1 MNRAEDHPR
10 PDRPTLALLLV
21 AGVLPAQAQ
30 EPDEEPTRLETLEIR
45 YEETESRSTTET
57 GGSTVV
63 LDSAE
68 LDSVAGNQN
77 DPLAAVGTL
86 PGVVTP
92 GSTGNGGATGSLGA
106 GFFIRGSNARDNQ
119 FRVDGLPVGYLFH
132 QGGTTSILNPDTVRR
147 FDTYLAGYPAEF
159 GDGLGGV
166 VDVSLREPRRD
177 RLHQEYQVGF
187 YEASALIEGP
197 LGERDSGFLA
207 LRRSYIDLLLPKSGS
222 LGDVEYTTFP
232 QFHDGQARWR
242 RELDDGFLEF
252 SLFTARDETGL
263 LFDDEA
269 AGDDPALAGE
279 LGADQAFTT
288 LGGRWVQQLGPS
300 WEQRV
305 RFGRLEERFDFAI
318 GTQGADDP
326 DPGEPFFLELA
337 TTTDFLRPQ
346 WQHFGDQLWT
356 LGVDAESSEVAI
368 DAYAPTQPSVQ
379 DPGTPLS
386 QSRTV
391 AADTTLRYRETAPY
405 VEVEPAPLGNLFPRL
420 GLRYTHQESPD
431 GVATL
436 SGWSPRTQWRYDLT
450 PSTALTAQWG
460 LYRQAPAGNERVPGA
475 GNPDLRWTRAE
486 HRVLGIKHNLSGPW
500 SLQLEAYHKPMRDL
514 VLEDRE
520 SGPPDNYTNE
530 LEGEA
535 YGVDL
540 LAKRNLSDGRVGWL
554 GYSWGR
560 SFRRDTTTGERYP
573 FAADQPHT
581 LQAVWSQ
588 PFHETSRWRWGARL
602 LARSGQPY
610 TRVVGRTEETYTDAD
625 GNDQSY
631 WAPVYGDLNGGRL
644 PPFVRLD
651 LRAERSYRF
660 GWGELTTS
668 FSLLNVTE
676 PLRPNVTGY
685 DYADDYSNYE
695 DPDEAS
701 GFPFLPS
708 FSIRATL

>member
-1 MNRAEDHPR
+1 MLLMAGSAS
-10 PDRPTLALLLV
+10 AL
-21 AGVLPAQAQ
+21 AQ
-30 EPDEEPTRLETLEIR
+30 ETGEPARLEAIEIR
-45 YEETESRSTTET
+45 SEALDSRSTTET
-57 GGSTVV
+57 GGSSVV

-92 GSTGNGGATGSLGA
+92 GSTGNSGATGSLGA
-106 GFFIRGSNARDNQ
+106 GFFIRGSNTRDNQ

-147 FDTYLAGYPAEF
+147 FNTYLAGYPAEF
-159 GDGLGGV
+159 GGGLGGV
-166 VDVSLREPRRD
+166 VDVTLREPRRD

-197 LGERDSGFLA
+197 LGERDSGFVA
-207 LRRSYIDLLLPKSGS
+207 LRRSYIDLLLPESGS

-263 LFDDEA
+263 LFDDDA

-305 RFGRLEERFDFAI
+305 RSGRLRERFDFAI
-318 GTQGADDP
+318 GTQGAGDEN
-326 DPGEPFFLELA
+326 PGRPYTVDLA
-337 TTTDFLRPQ
+337 TTTDFLRPK
-346 WQHFGDQLWT
+346 WQYFGDRLWT
-356 LGVDAESSEVAI
+356 LGVDAASSRVAI
-368 DAYAPTQPSVQ
+368 DAYAPTQPSTQ

-386 QSRTV
+386 QSTAL
-391 AADTTLRYRETAPY
+391 AADTTLRYRQAAPY
-405 VEVEPAPLGNLFPRL
+405 VEFEPAPLGALFPRL
-420 GLRYTHQESPD
+420 GLRYTHQGSPD
-431 GVATL
+431 GIATL
-436 SGWSPRTQWRYDLT
+436 SGWSPRSEWRYDLT

-486 HRVLGIKHNLSGPW
+486 HRVLGIKHDLAGPW

-514 VLEDRE
+514 VLEDRDT
-520 SGPPDNYTNE
+520 SPPNNYTNE

-535 YGVDL
+535 YGIDL
-540 LAKRNLSDGRVGWL
+540 LAKRNLRDGRVGWL

-588 PFHETSRWRWGARL
+588 PFHGASRWRWGARL

-610 TRVVGRTEETYTDAD
+610 TRVVGRSEETYTDAD

-660 GWGELTTS
+660 GWGELTTT
-668 FSLLNVTE
+668 FALLNVTE

-685 DYADDYSNYE
+685 EYADDYRDYE